1 MFNRR
6 GTLASLTGGL
16 LTSLLAG
23 APAADPKP
31 AQPAKAPMDPTEV
44 LPLWPG
50 DAPGS
55 AGVTAVE
62 TLIDRTVAGGL
73 RDRATT
79 HTRKPTLT
87 VFRPG
92 KANGAAVVLMPGGG
106 YERVV
111 SDKEGFETA
120 RWLADRGYTCF
131 VLLYRLP
138 GDGWGAGP
146 DAPLQDAQRAVRLA
160 RSKAA
165 AMKFDPA
172 RVSIMGFSA
181 GGHLAASLTTRFD
194 AKVYDRVDAADDL
207 SARPDLSCPD
217 LSGGV
222 DGGRPGPRRLAQATA
237 GPVADARADRAL
249 FARPERHRPRPAGVP
264 AARRRRQDRA
274 GGQQPDDVHGPEGQ
288 GDSRPRCTS
297 SRRAATALACAA
309 SSASRSPPGRACSR
323 PSPSGTECKTIRSS
337 RRLAGD
343 ERKF

>member
-6 GTLASLTGGL
+6 GTLATLTGGL

-23 APAADPKP
+23 AAQARPDQAAT
-31 AQPAKAPMDPTEV
+31 AAKAPMDPTEV

-55 AGVTAVE
+55 VGVTAVE
-62 TLIDRTVAGGL
+62 TVIDRTVAGGL

-87 VFRPG
+87 VFRPAAQ
-92 KANGAAVVLMPGGG
+92 ANGAAVVLMPGGG

-146 DAPLQDAQRAVRLA
+146 DTPLQDAQRAVRVV

-172 RVSIMGFSA
+172 RISIMGFSA

-207 SARPDLSCPD
+207 SARPDLSCLMYPVV
-217 LSGGV
+217 SMV
-222 DGGRPGPRRLAQATA
+222 DGPVHGGSRKQLLGPAPTPEQIALYSPDQNVTDRVPPVFLVHAADDKTV
-237 GPVADARADRAL
+237 PVANSL
-249 FARPERHRPRPAGVP
+249 MMF
-264 AARRRRQDRA
+264 
-274 GGQQPDDVHGPEGQ
+274 
-288 GDSRPRCTS
+288 
-297 SRRAATALACAA
+297 TALKAKAIPA
-309 SSASRSPPGRACSR
+309 EMHIFEEGGHGFGLRGIVGKPVGAWPGLFETFAKRH
-323 PSPSGTECKTIRSS
+323 GV
-337 RRLAGD
+337 
-343 ERKF
+343 